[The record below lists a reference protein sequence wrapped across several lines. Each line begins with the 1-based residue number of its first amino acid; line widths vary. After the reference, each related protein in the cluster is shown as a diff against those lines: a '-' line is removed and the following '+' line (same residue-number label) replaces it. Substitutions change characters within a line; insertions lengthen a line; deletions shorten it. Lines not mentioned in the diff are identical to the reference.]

1 MAVSSLEQV
10 QTPSRPTRIVTSVV
24 NAGRVLCE
32 FSPGTRELSVRDLAG
47 RLGLSKSTVH
57 RLLVSLAAL
66 GLVEQD
72 QETGQYRLGLR
83 LYELGTLVAVH
94 IDLHEAATPCIT
106 ELRNRTGEAVQVAV
120 LEGRE
125 SLYVERLES
134 THTLRMFIR
143 EGYRIPA
150 NCSANG
156 KVLLAHLPEEEL
168 ERLLD
173 GWVPLARTPHSITDP
188 DVLRKELAAV
198 RRRGY
203 ATNVNEAEVGVA
215 SVAAPIRNWTGA
227 VVAAV
232 SLAGPVVRMNRGA
245 LRALA
250 PIVGETAEA
259 ISQRL
264 GYRRVSQ
271 TSAD

>member
-1 MAVSSLEQV
+1 M
-10 QTPSRPTRIVTSVV
+10 VTSVF
-24 NAGRVLCE
+24 NAGRLLCE
-32 FSPGTRELSVRDLAG
+32 FSPGTRELSVRNLAG

-57 RLLVSLAAL
+57 RLLVTLAAV

-72 QETGQYRLGLR
+72 PETGQYRLGLR
-83 LYELGTLVAVH
+83 LYELGTLVSVH
-94 IDLHEAATPCIT
+94 IDLHEAATGCIT
-106 ELRNRTGEAVQVAV
+106 ELRNKTGEAVQVAV

-125 SLYVERLES
+125 SLFVERLES
-134 THTLRMFIR
+134 VHTLRMFIR

-150 NCSANG
+150 NCSATG
-156 KVLLAHLPEEEL
+156 KVLLAHLPDEEL

-173 GWVPLARTPHSITDP
+173 GWVLAARTPDSITDP
-188 DVLRKELAAV
+188 AALRKELAAI

-232 SLAGPVVRMNRGA
+232 SLAAPITRMNRA
-245 LRALA
+245 SLRMFA

-259 ISQRL
+259 ISRRL
-264 GYRRVSQ
+264 GYRPVAGKF
-271 TSAD
+271 TG